1 MLSRFIFESLGGER
15 DSDNRRLLKS
25 FPVLGR
31 QWESI
36 LPFGESI
43 ARSAREFLRGTEN
56 NDVTVAAL
64 AAVVVLEGLTA
75 RDALAAFLDIKAA
88 AATSALPT
96 GDDES
101 DACDRVVAMVLSVSR
116 TMRQINALFGPPP
129 SLAHGSAEGG
139 DDDDGDH
146 ASSNGAHAGLGL
158 LGRFLHR
165 AVAANRPDD
174 SSKVPFVSQSMPSSV
189 REFRPALAPG
199 ALDKVPREA
208 LQEACGVWFRALA
221 PAVDEGV
228 GGVLRR
234 VTTVAGLVRIRDT
247 VWDLLREECVLPCRM
262 TACCIAQFCLSP

>member
-43 ARSAREFLRGTEN
+43 ARSARDFLRGTEN
-56 NDVTVAAL
+56 IDVTVAAL

-75 RDALAAFLDIKAA
+75 RDALAAFLDIKSA

-101 DACDRVVAMVLSVSR
+101 DACDRVVAMMLSVSR
-116 TMRQINALFGPPP
+116 TMRQVNALFGPPP
-129 SLAHGSAEGG
+129 SSAHDSAESDDVG
-139 DDDDGDH
+139 DV
-146 ASSNGAHAGLGL
+146 ASSSDGAGAGLGL
-158 LGRFLHR
+158 LARFLHR

-174 SSKVPFVSQSMPSSV
+174 SSKVPFVSQSMPASV
-189 REFRPALAPG
+189 REFRPALVRLVPIEQLLLFFSFFF
-199 ALDKVPREA
+199 ALLP
-208 LQEACGVWFRALA
+208 LIISWSLS
-221 PAVDEGV
+221 
-228 GGVLRR
+228 
-234 VTTVAGLVRIRDT
+234 LV
-247 VWDLLREECVLPCRM
+247 
-262 TACCIAQFCLSP
+262 